1 MEQLE
6 NNLGSVGWS
15 LPSEAVAKLDAAS
28 EPQVPYP
35 YDFITKLARE

>member
-15 LPSEAVAKLDAAS
+15 LPPDQVAKLDAAS
-28 EPQVPYP
+28 ELQAPYP
-35 YDFITKLARE
+35 YDFIAKLARE